1 MYLGKR
7 YMTQFPSSNFT
18 MCISSLVMYIT
29 DKKKKK
35 KKPVSFCSIQCL
47 QTTTRF
53 LNNTY

>member
-35 KKPVSFCSIQCL
+35 KKSLLAFVQSSVYKPQPVC
-47 QTTTRF
+47 
-53 LNNTY
+53 